1 MAEKK
6 RPKGPFTASFIYT
19 DEILED
25 FMAVYLIK
33 KQVHPGTR
41 VVCAAGGLAGILYFG
56 YALYA
61 QGMSVARIGYLMT
74 CSLLLLVAVAG
85 GRDRNDGT
93 TDKYKQYYAGRKV
106 DFRIDEEGVRN
117 GVDAAGGPEESGPQR
132 IQPDLFPVRVGQVL
146 LLYHQGESLLYRIK
160 GGGLRRNGGGAALV
174 YADPLPEK
182 IPALQGVG
190 THPGRTVPC
199 LWGGHAPCFCHRSL
213 FRRLSVNARRM
224 AISSCPRPETS
235 MVSALSRP
243 SR

>member
-33 KQVHPGTR
+33 KQVRPGTR

-56 YALYA
+56 YALYT

-93 TDKYKQYYAGRKV
+93 T
-106 DFRIDEEGVRN
+106 
-117 GVDAAGGPEESGPQR
+117 
-132 IQPDLFPVRVGQVL
+132 
-146 LLYHQGESLLYRIK
+146 
-160 GGGLRRNGGGAALV
+160 
-174 YADPLPEK
+174 EK
-182 IPALQGVG
+182 
-190 THPGRTVPC
+190 
-199 LWGGHAPCFCHRSL
+199 
-213 FRRLSVNARRM
+213 
-224 AISSCPRPETS
+224 
-235 MVSALSRP
+235 
-243 SR
+243 

>member
-56 YALYA
+56 YALYT

-93 TDKYKQYYAGRKV
+93 TDKYKQYYAGR
-106 DFRIDEEGVRN
+106 N
-117 GVDAAGGPEESGPQR
+117 VDAAGGPEESGPQR
-132 IQPDLFPVRVGQVL
+132 IQLDLFLVRIGQVL
-146 LLYHQGESLLYRIK
+146 LLHHQGESLLYRVK

-190 THPGRTVPC
+190 THPGRTVPS
-199 LWGGHAPCFCHRSL
+199 LWGGHAPCFRHRSL

-235 MVSALSRP
+235 IVSALSRP